1 MNTKNNIENINENIT
16 GKQIELSIDELKLD
30 DFDINNEIDEIN
42 DIVIYSYPYH
52 SDENYDFEFRVTI
65 NDEFLIFDDIKCND
79 NSEDFDTSI
88 TLINSIKLP
97 INNAIDLINKNK
109 DIRNNQVLNTRD
121 FVVLDGCN
129 NNDIEENKKTVIRD
143 MYEEILDNLED

>member
-1 MNTKNNIENINENIT
+1 MNTENNREE
-16 GKQIELSIDELKLD
+16 QIKLSIDELNLD

-52 SDENYDFEFRVTI
+52 SIDNYDFEFRATI
-65 NDEFLIFDDIKCND
+65 NDEVLIFDDIKCND
-79 NSEDFDTSI
+79 NSNDFDTSI

-109 DIRNNQVLNTRD
+109 DIRNNQLLNTRD
-121 FVVLDGCN
+121 FVVLDGSN
-129 NNDIEENKKTVIRD
+129 NDDIEENKKTVIRD

>member
-1 MNTKNNIENINENIT
+1 MNTKNNIENENIT
-16 GKQIELSIDELKLD
+16 GKQIELSIDELNLD

-65 NDEFLIFDDIKCND
+65 NDAFLIFDDIKCND

-121 FVVLDGCN
+121 FVVLDGYN